1 VKELVVFGG
10 PNGAGKTTMAA
21 QILPDRLGIADFVN
35 ADEIARGLSP
45 FDAQRSAVAAGFSM
59 IDCIDSHVRAGRNFA
74 FETTCAGHRHVKLL
88 RRCRELGYRITL
100 VFLWLPSAETA
111 RERVARRVERGG
123 HNIPADVVT
132 RRYSRGLFNM
142 RHAYLPLADVALI
155 IDNSDAGGN
164 LIAERRQDGSFVVH
178 DKILWQR
185 IEESTA

>member
-1 VKELVVFGG
+1 
-10 PNGAGKTTMAA
+10 MAA
-21 QILPDRLGIADFVN
+21 EILLDRLGIADFVN

-45 FDAQRSAVAAGFSM
+45 FDAERSAVAAGLAM
-59 IDCIDSHVRAGRNFA
+59 IERIEAHVRAGKSFA

-100 VFLWLPSAETA
+100 VFLWLPSAEIA

-123 HNIPADVVT
+123 HHIPGDVVT

-164 LIAERRQDGSFVVH
+164 LIAQRLEDGSFIVH
-178 DKILWQR
+178 EKILWRR